1 VLALTLVVLDAL
13 IVSWHEAVAQPYSDE
28 ERGAMRSTIVFEERE
43 VLEEAAGW
51 WAFLV
56 TGIGWLVFALLVF
69 EWDYTTVYAI
79 SFLFGV
85 IALTAAA
92 NEFVSIAV
100 STIGWKVAHG
110 VLAVLFVIAG
120 IWAGRAPARGLHD
133 ARSVDRVLPPGEG
146 DLRRNRRL
154 HDKGALR
161 RLPAP
166 AHGRH
171 RRDRARL
178 LGRRP
183 VQGEDDPARDLR
195 RGDRSHPRGYRAL
208 PRLTRLRGKRR
219 SMAIA

>member
-1 VLALTLVVLDAL
+1 
-13 IVSWHEAVAQPYSDE
+13 
-28 ERGAMRSTIVFEERE
+28 MRSTIVLEERE
-43 VLEEAAGW
+43 VLEEAADRW
-51 WAFLV
+51 WVFLV

-69 EWDYTTVYAI
+69 QWDYTTVYAI

-92 NEFVSIAV
+92 NEFISIAV
-100 STIGWKVAHG
+100 STTGWKIAHS

-120 IWAGRAPARGLHD
+120 IWALVHPHAAFTTIAAVIAFFLLAKGIFDVTAAFMT
-133 ARSVDRVLPPGEG
+133 
-146 DLRRNRRL
+146 
-154 HDKGALR
+154 KGALR
-161 RLPAP
+161 RLAAP

-195 RGDRSHPRGYRAL
+195 RRDRSHPRGYRAL
-208 PRLTRLRGKRR
+208 PRLQAQGHADPADGDRVARGPAPGLLVGSRR
-219 SMAIA
+219 TVAG